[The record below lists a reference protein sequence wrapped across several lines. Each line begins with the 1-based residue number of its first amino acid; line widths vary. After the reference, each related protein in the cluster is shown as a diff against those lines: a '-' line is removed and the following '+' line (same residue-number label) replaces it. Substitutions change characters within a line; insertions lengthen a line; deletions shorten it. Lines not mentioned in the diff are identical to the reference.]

1 MIDLKQVH
9 DMWQKD
15 CIIDNA
21 RLDETSRHTPSLHS
35 KYLQYWSNRKA

>member
-15 CIIDNA
+15 SIIDNA
-21 RLDETSRHTPSLHS
+21 RLDETSRQTPALHS
-35 KYLQYWSNRKA
+35 KYLQLWSTA